1 GLGLKEANSPQP
13 SFSVYPNP
21 STKGYQEITLAGI
34 TPHTTCT
41 IDLFDLHGKR
51 VQQVFSGSP
60 ESSELHIR
68 VDLSNLTAGSYV
80 YRVQT
85 EIGVRQKKVVVY

>member
-1 GLGLKEANSPQP
+1 M
-13 SFSVYPNP
+13 
-21 STKGYQEITLAGI
+21 
-34 TPHTTCT
+34 
-41 IDLFDLHGKR
+41 HGKQ
-51 VQQVFSGSP
+51 VKQVFSGSS

-68 VDLSNLTAGSYV
+68 VDLSNLAAGSYV